1 MRVIHSTFFYM
12 LVSFQVGSRRYTS
25 LEKKYIL
32 FLCKLVCGTIIRIT
46 SLKRNFHD
54 NLGTGGW
61 LAVLNISVFFHK
73 YFAAGTFHAITNHFY
88 FSFFPFQ
95 FSYFSQDL
103 FFVSII
109 CSWCNFF
116 LCHWF
121 AVHFLKFNL

>member
-1 MRVIHSTFFYM
+1 M
-12 LVSFQVGSRRYTS
+12 SRRYTS

-61 LAVLNISVFFHK
+61 LAVLNMSVFFHK

-88 FSFFPFQ
+88 FSFH
-95 FSYFSQDL
+95 FSSRTFLWIFSL
-103 FFVSII
+103 SVSSVHGAIFSSVI
-109 CSWCNFF
+109 DSLSISSNLTCKTLGTILLIYQSF
-116 LCHWF
+116 L
-121 AVHFLKFNL
+121 